1 MNTSACWFEIPTTD
15 LIRAKTFYEFI
26 FQMEMRE
33 MNVDN
38 DHMFI
43 FPAGEGMVSGALFQ
57 SDGFIPSKDGV
68 RLYFDGDPD
77 LSVFLNRVESAG
89 GEVLKP
95 KTVITKEIG
104 YCADFM
110 DTEGNIVFLHSRG

>member
-1 MNTSACWFEIPTTD
+1 
-15 LIRAKTFYEFI
+15 
-26 FQMEMRE
+26 MEMRG

-38 DHMFI
+38 DQMFI
-43 FPAGEGMVSGALFQ
+43 FSAGEGMVGGALFQ
-57 SDGFIPSKDGV
+57 LEGFIPSKDGV

-77 LSVFLNRVESAG
+77 ISLFLNRVESLG

-95 KTVITKEIG
+95 KTVITKEIS
-104 YCADFM
+104 YCAHFM